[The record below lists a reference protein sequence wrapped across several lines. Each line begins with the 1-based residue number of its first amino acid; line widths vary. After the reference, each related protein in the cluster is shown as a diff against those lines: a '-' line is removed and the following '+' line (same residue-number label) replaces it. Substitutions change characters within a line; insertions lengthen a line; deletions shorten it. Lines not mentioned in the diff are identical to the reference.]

1 MVGAATDAAAG
12 YRYRRTA
19 ADVGA
24 APLPPLRPD
33 PTQAGG
39 TPTPTVAQQVET
51 AVAATVTAVV
61 DSGAGGAGGDNGGGS
76 GSETP
81 GAGDGSGGSG
91 GEGAP
96 RIVRYELEAGADG
109 TVQVTWEVTGATKIT
124 LNEQNVPATGTQT
137 VDTTTDQ
144 SLTLTA
150 SNDEG
155 DVVSQSKGVLIMR
168 PPEIKSFTAEPAQ
181 TCPRLPGDAQLEHG
195 AR

>member
-1 MVGAATDAAAG
+1 M
-12 YRYRRTA
+12 
-19 ADVGA
+19 
-24 APLPPLRPD
+24 
-33 PTQAGG
+33 
-39 TPTPTVAQQVET
+39 
-51 AVAATVTAVV
+51 AATVTAVV

-91 GEGAP
+91 GEGALG
-96 RIVRYELEAGADG
+96 IVRYELEAGADG

-168 PPEIKSFTAEPAQ
+168 PPEIRASPPSLRRPA
-181 TCPRLPGDAQLEHG
+181 PV